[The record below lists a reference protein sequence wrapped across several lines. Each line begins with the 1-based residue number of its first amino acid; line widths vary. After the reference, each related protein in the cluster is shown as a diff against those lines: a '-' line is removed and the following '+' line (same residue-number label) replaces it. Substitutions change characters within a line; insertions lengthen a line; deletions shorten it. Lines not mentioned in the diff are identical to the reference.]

1 MTTRSSS
8 TLGLVLGS
16 RLYRRAMASL
26 FFAGLGISIA
36 MPQLSL
42 FLVQDLH
49 ASLPVAGLFFLT
61 NLAAPVLGFVVGRWS
76 DRLTD
81 RLSLF
86 RVGAVVGLVG
96 WVMMAFTTEVWM
108 AFVVNLT
115 VLGFAGATGSLI
127 FAAVRDQ
134 LTHAPTGADNRVMST
149 VRLGF
154 SLGFMTGPLL
164 GSVLG
169 GVAGLRLTL
178 IASGICTLLQAV
190 PMIGQTVTRAVP
202 DRVVLPDGQPAGT
215 RRAPRACCPC
225 VTFLGLSVL
234 AMCGDTIRFAYLP
247 IYMELQL
254 GTPDWLRGVVI
265 SVQSV
270 GMLVFIPIMGVLAD
284 RFGAHRLVVV
294 NVLLGV
300 GANLGFMAADS
311 ELGLITATVLNSA
324 MWATLGGIGIIVAQD
339 LYPNGIGL
347 ASSLYFSALRFSAAI
362 GGLAG
367 ALGVGWFGVPGV
379 FLVPALL
386 CLVAAVG
393 LLIQAIVRHR
403 RLSPRGHQGRQRG
416 VRIAPLLNDTRTS
429 RTRLDAG
436 PKPRIRRS
444 AVSVLVSVATGRERS
459 SSTRLS
465 CSSLSEVQQRCL
477 LLFV

>member
-1 MTTRSSS
+1 MPELTVTTRSNS
-8 TLGLVLGS
+8 TLGLVMQS
-16 RLYRRAMASL
+16 RLYRRAVVSL

-61 NLAAPVLGFVVGRWS
+61 NLAAPVLGFLVGRWS
-76 DRLTD
+76 DGLTD

-86 RVGAVVGLVG
+86 RAGAVVGLVG
-96 WVMMAFTTEVWM
+96 WVLMAFATEVWM
-108 AFVVNLT
+108 AVAINLT
-115 VLGFAGATGSLI
+115 MLGFAGATSALI

-134 LTHAPTGADNRVMST
+134 LTHEPTGADNRVMST

-154 SLGFMTGPLL
+154 SLGFMTGPLV

-169 GVAGLRLTL
+169 GVAGLRVTL
-178 IASGICTLLQAV
+178 VAAGVCTLLQAV

-202 DRVVLPDGQPAGT
+202 DPVVSPDGTAG
-215 RRAPRACCPC
+215 RSVSRPQSLLPL
-225 VTFLGLSVL
+225 VTFLGLCVL

-254 GTPDWLRGVVI
+254 DTPDWLRGVVI

-294 NVLLGV
+294 NVLIGV
-300 GANLGFMAADS
+300 AANLGFMVAS
-311 ELGLITATVLNSA
+311 NELMLIVATVLNAA
-324 MWATLGGIGIIVAQD
+324 MWATLGGIGITVAQD
-339 LYPNGIGL
+339 LYPSGIGV
-347 ASSLYFSALRFSAAI
+347 ASSLYFSAARFAGGI
-362 GGLAG
+362 GGIAG
-367 ALGVGWFGVPGV
+367 ALGVRWFGVPGV

-386 CLVAAVG
+386 CVVSAIG
-393 LLIQAIVRHR
+393 LLIQAVVRPGGV
-403 RLSPRGHQGRQRG
+403 PRGASP
-416 VRIAPLLNDTRTS
+416 V
-429 RTRLDAG
+429 
-436 PKPRIRRS
+436 
-444 AVSVLVSVATGRERS
+444 
-459 SSTRLS
+459 
-465 CSSLSEVQQRCL
+465 
-477 LLFV
+477 

>member
-1 MTTRSSS
+1 M
-8 TLGLVLGS
+8 LGLVFGS

-26 FFAGLGISIA
+26 FFAGLGISVA

-42 FLVQDLH
+42 FLVQDLN

-61 NLAAPVLGFVVGRWS
+61 NLTAPVLGFLVGRWS
-76 DRLTD
+76 DRMTD

-86 RVGAVVGLVG
+86 KLGAVVGLVG
-96 WVMMAFTTEVWM
+96 WVAMAFVTEVWM
-108 AFVVNLT
+108 AFVLNLT

-134 LTHAPTGADNRVMST
+134 LTHAPTGADNQVMST

-178 IASGICTLLQAV
+178 VASGVCTLLQAL
-190 PMIGQTVTRAVP
+190 PMIGQTVARAAADQVVP
-202 DRVVLPDGQPAGT
+202 PGRAAGRDASRPPSLLPL
-215 RRAPRACCPC
+215 

-234 AMCGDTIRFAYLP
+234 AMCGDTVRFAYLP

-265 SVQSV
+265 SAQSV

-300 GANLGFMAADS
+300 GANLGFMTADS
-311 ELGLITATVLNSA
+311 ELMLIAASLLNSA
-324 MWATLGGIGIIVAQD
+324 MWATLGGIGITVAQD
-339 LYPNGIGL
+339 LYPSGIGM
-347 ASSLYFSALRFSAAI
+347 ASSLYFSAIRFSAAV
-362 GGLAG
+362 GGVAG
-367 ALGVGWFGVPGV
+367 GLGVGWFGVPGV

-386 CLVAAVG
+386 CIVAAVG
-393 LLIQAIVRHR
+393 LLIQAMVKHR
-403 RLSPRGHQGRQRG
+403 TPDTPAGISIDSEDFGSPSGGSVEARGGSGR
-416 VRIAPLLNDTRTS
+416 
-429 RTRLDAG
+429 
-436 PKPRIRRS
+436 
-444 AVSVLVSVATGRERS
+444 
-459 SSTRLS
+459 
-465 CSSLSEVQQRCL
+465 
-477 LLFV
+477 

>member
-1 MTTRSSS
+1 MPEHAVATKSSS
-8 TLGLVLGS
+8 TLGLVLES
-16 RLYRRAMASL
+16 RLYRRATVSL

-42 FLVQDLH
+42 FLVQDLN

-76 DRLTD
+76 DRLSD

-86 RVGAVVGLVG
+86 RAGAVVGLVG
-96 WVMMAFTTEVWM
+96 WVGMAFTTEAWM
-108 AFVVNLT
+108 AFVINLT

-154 SLGFMTGPLL
+154 SLGFMSGPVL

-178 IASGICTLLQAV
+178 IASGVCTVLQAV
-190 PMIGQTVTRAVP
+190 PMIGQRVTRAVP
-202 DRVVLPDGQPAGT
+202 DRVVRPDGAGG
-215 RRAPRACCPC
+215 RNVSRPPSLLPLL
-225 VTFLGLSVL
+225 TFLSLSVL

-247 IYMELQL
+247 VYMELQL

-294 NVLLGV
+294 NVLLGA

-339 LYPNGIGL
+339 LYPTGIGL

-362 GGLAG
+362 GGIAG

-379 FLVPALL
+379 FLIPALL
-386 CLVAAVG
+386 CILAAVG
-393 LLIQAIVRHR
+393 LLVLAIVMR
-403 RLSPRGHQGRQRG
+403 RTPDAIAGIGAATARSMDSP
-416 VRIAPLLNDTRTS
+416 T
-429 RTRLDAG
+429 
-436 PKPRIRRS
+436 
-444 AVSVLVSVATGRERS
+444 
-459 SSTRLS
+459 
-465 CSSLSEVQQRCL
+465 C
-477 LLFV
+477 

>member
-1 MTTRSSS
+1 MRSHGSQQRGVDDYGKRMPEHAVTTRSSS
-8 TLGLVLGS
+8 TLGLVLRS
-16 RLYRRAMASL
+16 RLYRRAMVSL

-76 DRLTD
+76 DRMTD

-96 WVMMAFTTEVWM
+96 WVVMAFTTEVWM

-134 LTHAPTGADNRVMST
+134 LTHAPTGADNRVMSM

-178 IASGICTLLQAV
+178 IVSGVCTVLQAV

-202 DRVVLPDGQPAGT
+202 DRVVLPEGT
-215 RRAPRACCPC
+215 TGRNASRPPSLLPL

-300 GANLGFMAADS
+300 GANLGFMAAGS
-311 ELGLITATVLNSA
+311 ELVLIAATVLNSA

-339 LYPNGIGL
+339 LYPHGIGM
-347 ASSLYFSALRFSAAI
+347 ASSLYFSAIRFSAAV
-362 GGLAG
+362 GGVAG
-367 ALGVGWFGVPGV
+367 GLGVGWFGVPGV
-379 FLVPALL
+379 FLVPAVL
-386 CLVAAVG
+386 CIVAAVG
-393 LLIQAIVRHR
+393 LLIQAMVRHHTPDA
-403 RLSPRGHQGRQRG
+403 LGGIG
-416 VRIAPLLNDTRTS
+416 VANEECGTPHR
-429 RTRLDAG
+429 
-436 PKPRIRRS
+436 
-444 AVSVLVSVATGRERS
+444 
-459 SSTRLS
+459 
-465 CSSLSEVQQRCL
+465 
-477 LLFV
+477 

>member
-1 MTTRSSS
+1 MPEHAVRTRSNS
-8 TLGLVLGS
+8 TLSLVLRS
-16 RLYRRAMASL
+16 RLYRRAAVSL
-26 FFAGLGISIA
+26 FFAGLGISVA

-61 NLAAPVLGFVVGRWS
+61 NLAAPALGFVVGRWS

-86 RVGAVVGLVG
+86 KVGAVVGLVG
-96 WVMMAFTTEVWM
+96 WVVMAFTTEVWM
-108 AFVVNLT
+108 AFLVNLT

-134 LTHAPTGADNRVMST
+134 LSHAPTGADNRVMST

-178 IASGICTLLQAV
+178 IASGVCTLLQAV
-190 PMIGQTVTRAVP
+190 PMIGQTVIRAVP
-202 DRVVLPDGQPAGT
+202 DRVLPSHGAAHRNAPHPASLL
-215 RRAPRACCPC
+215 PL

-300 GANLGFMAADS
+300 GANLGFMTADS
-311 ELGLITATVLNSA
+311 ELGLIMATVLNSA
-324 MWATLGGIGIIVAQD
+324 MWATLGGIGITVAQD

-347 ASSLYFSALRFSAAI
+347 ASSLYFSAIRFSAAI
-362 GGLAG
+362 GGIAG
-367 ALGVGWFGVPGV
+367 GLGVGWLGVPGV

-386 CLVAAVG
+386 CLVSAVG
-393 LLIQAIVRHR
+393 LLIQATVKHHTPHALASIRVDSEQYESPHR
-403 RLSPRGHQGRQRG
+403 
-416 VRIAPLLNDTRTS
+416 
-429 RTRLDAG
+429 
-436 PKPRIRRS
+436 
-444 AVSVLVSVATGRERS
+444 
-459 SSTRLS
+459 
-465 CSSLSEVQQRCL
+465 
-477 LLFV
+477 

>member
-1 MTTRSSS
+1 MPEHAVMTRSSS
-8 TLGLVLGS
+8 TLGLVLRS
-16 RLYRRAMASL
+16 RLYRGAMVSL
-26 FFAGLGISIA
+26 FFAGLGISVAI
-36 MPQLSL
+36 PQLSL

-49 ASLPVAGLFFLT
+49 ASLQVAGLFFLT
-61 NLAAPVLGFVVGRWS
+61 NLAAPVMGFLVGRWS

-96 WVMMAFTTEVWM
+96 WVAMAFATEVWM
-108 AFVVNLT
+108 AFVINLT

-154 SLGFMTGPLL
+154 SLGFMTGPVL

-178 IASGICTLLQAV
+178 IASGVCTVLQVV

-202 DRVVLPDGQPAGT
+202 DRVALPDGAAG
-215 RRAPRACCPC
+215 RRSASRPPSLLPL
-225 VTFLGLSVL
+225 VTFLGLCVL

-300 GANLGFMAADS
+300 GANLSFMAADS
-311 ELGLITATVLNSA
+311 EWVLIAATVLNAA
-324 MWATLGGIGIIVAQD
+324 MWATLGGIGITVAQD
-339 LYPNGIGL
+339 LYPTGIGL
-347 ASSLYFSALRFSAAI
+347 ASSLYFSAVRFSAAI
-362 GGLAG
+362 GGVAG
-367 ALGVGWFGVPGV
+367 GLGVGWFGVPGV

-386 CLVAAVG
+386 CIVAAVG
-393 LLIQAIVRHR
+393 LLIQAIVRRHAPD
-403 RLSPRGHQGRQRG
+403 LTGIGVDSKEYESPH
-416 VRIAPLLNDTRTS
+416 LNRA
-429 RTRLDAG
+429 R
-436 PKPRIRRS
+436 
-444 AVSVLVSVATGRERS
+444 
-459 SSTRLS
+459 
-465 CSSLSEVQQRCL
+465 
-477 LLFV
+477 

>member
-1 MTTRSSS
+1 VVRRPARQRSADGNGLTRFVGDYGGRMPDRPATMMPST
-8 TLGLVLGS
+8 TLGLVLRS
-16 RLYRRAMASL
+16 RLYRGATVSL
-26 FFAGLGISIA
+26 FLAGLGISVAI
-36 MPQLSL
+36 PQLSL
-42 FLVQDLH
+42 FLVQDLN

-76 DRLTD
+76 DRMAD
-81 RLSLF
+81 RLWLF

-96 WVMMAFTTEVWM
+96 WILMAFSTEVWM
-108 AFVVNLT
+108 AFLVNLT

-154 SLGFMTGPLL
+154 SLGFVTGPVL

-178 IASGICTLLQAV
+178 IAAGVCTVLQAL
-190 PMIGQTVTRAVP
+190 PMIGQTVPRAVP
-202 DRVVLPDGQPAGT
+202 DPVVPPDGAGG
-215 RRAPRACCPC
+215 RSLSRAPSLLPLL
-225 VTFLGLSVL
+225 TFLGLSVL

-265 SVQSV
+265 SAQSV
-270 GMLVFIPIMGVLAD
+270 GMLIFIPIMGVLAD

-294 NVLLGV
+294 NVLLGA
-300 GANLGFMAADS
+300 GAYLGFMAADS
-311 ELGLITATVLNSA
+311 ELMLIAATVLHSV
-324 MWATLGGIGIIVAQD
+324 MWATLGAIAITVAQD
-339 LYPNGIGL
+339 MYPSGIGM
-347 ASSLYFSALRFSAAI
+347 ASSLYFSAIRFAAAV
-362 GGLAG
+362 GGIAG

-386 CLVAAVG
+386 CIVAALG
-393 LLIQAIVRHR
+393 LLIQARVTHR
-403 RLSPRGHQGRQRG
+403 TP
-416 VRIAPLLNDTRTS
+416 DTP
-429 RTRLDAG
+429 AA
-436 PKPRIRRS
+436 IRVHS
-444 AVSVLVSVATGRERS
+444 ENYS
-459 SSTRLS
+459 SG
-465 CSSLSEVQQRCL
+465 
-477 LLFV
+477 

>member
-1 MTTRSSS
+1 MPEQAVATRPSS
-8 TLGLVLGS
+8 TLGLVLQSG
-16 RLYRRAMASL
+16 LYRRAVVSL

-42 FLVQDLH
+42 FLVQDLN

-61 NLAAPVLGFVVGRWS
+61 NLAAPILGFLVGKWS

-86 RVGAVVGLVG
+86 RLGAVVGLFG
-96 WVMMAFTTEVWM
+96 WVLMAFATEVWM
-108 AFVVNLT
+108 AFAINLT
-115 VLGFAGATGSLI
+115 VLGFAGATAALI

-134 LTHAPTGADNRVMST
+134 LTHVPTGADNRVMST

-154 SLGFMTGPLL
+154 SLGFMTGPLV

-178 IASGICTLLQAV
+178 IAAGICTLLQAA

-202 DRVVLPDGQPAGT
+202 DRPVSPDDAAG
-215 RRAPRACCPC
+215 RNAAGHRSLVPL
-225 VTFLGLSVL
+225 VTFLGLCVL

-254 GTPDWLRGVVI
+254 DTPDWLRGVVI

-294 NVLLGV
+294 NVLFGV
-300 GANLGFMAADS
+300 VANLGFMVAGN
-311 ELGLITATVLNSA
+311 ELVLIVATVLNAA
-324 MWATLGGIGIIVAQD
+324 MWATLGGIGITVAQD
-339 LYPNGIGL
+339 MYPTGIGM
-347 ASSLYFSALRFSAAI
+347 ASALYFSAVRFA
-362 GGLAG
+362 GGVGGIAG
-367 ALGVGWFGVPGV
+367 GLGVGWFGVPGV

-386 CLVAAVG
+386 CILAAAG
-393 LLIQAIVRHR
+393 LLVQARVRHR
-403 RLSPRGHQGRQRG
+403 
-416 VRIAPLLNDTRTS
+416 TT
-429 RTRLDAG
+429 DAL
-436 PKPRIRRS
+436 
-444 AVSVLVSVATGRERS
+444 ARES
-459 SSTRLS
+459 
-465 CSSLSEVQQRCL
+465 
-477 LLFV
+477 